1 MGFSAV
7 FRPSFLLGCSWYL
20 IHDRH
25 PYLLH
30 LREQESTL
38 PGEMMFF

>member
-20 IHDRH
+20 IHDRL
-25 PYLLH
+25 PIFFIS
-30 LREQESTL
+30 ESRRVHCQVR
-38 PGEMMFF
+38 